1 MSRYEER
8 VYRSSTSNQRPD
20 KSTLQKQLAR
30 LRGDLEQYVVRNPGG
45 PMIQPL
51 KARIREVEESLAN
64 IKAAEERRA
73 KADQDRAERDNESA
87 SGRVTASAGRFPPR
101 ARPT

>member
-73 KADQDRAERDNESA
+73 DRGDAEHEDHEGEKPCRFLSA
-87 SGRVTASAGRFPPR
+87 P
-101 ARPT
+101 